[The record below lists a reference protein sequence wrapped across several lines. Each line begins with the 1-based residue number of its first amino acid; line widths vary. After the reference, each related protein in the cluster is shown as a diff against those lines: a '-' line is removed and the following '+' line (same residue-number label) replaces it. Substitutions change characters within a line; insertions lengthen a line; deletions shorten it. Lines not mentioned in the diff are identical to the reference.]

1 MKLTQKLVKGAAV
14 VEVHGKLIGGPDNC
28 DLFHDCIKEL
38 IADGRTKIIVD
49 LHRTSW
55 ANSQGIG
62 LLIGAYTSVK
72 NAGGDL
78 VLSRVINRINDF
90 LTVTRLLIIFKTYET
105 VDEALDYLIKPSVKS
120 RTESRP
126 DTRPFIPGSA
136 A

>member
-1 MKLTQKLVKGAAV
+1 MKLTQKMVKGAAV

-28 DLFHDCIKEL
+28 DLFHDCIKQ
-38 IADGRTKIIVD
+38 IIESGTNRIIID

-78 VLSRVINRINDF
+78 VLARVVDRINNI
-90 LTVTRLLIIFKTYET
+90 LTVTQLALIFKTYET
-105 VDEALDYLIKPSVKS
+105 VDEALDYLIKPSAKS

-126 DTRPFIPGSA
+126 DTRPSIPGSA
-136 A
+136 V

>member
-1 MKLTQKLVKGAAV
+1 MKLTQKLVRGTAV
-14 VEVHGKLIGGPDNC
+14 IEVHGKLIGGSDNC

-78 VLSRVINRINDF
+78 VLSRVINRINDI

-105 VDEALDYLIKPSVKS
+105 VDEALDYLIKPSAKS